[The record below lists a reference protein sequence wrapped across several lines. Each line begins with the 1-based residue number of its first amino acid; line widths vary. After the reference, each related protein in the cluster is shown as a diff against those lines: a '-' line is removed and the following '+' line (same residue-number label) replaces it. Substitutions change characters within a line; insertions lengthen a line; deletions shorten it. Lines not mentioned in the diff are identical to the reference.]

1 MCPRLRADSVRSQS
15 SSMLMSRVKSPS
27 RRWAALLMLIAL
39 LYAQWAVASYACT
52 MPTSGWGAVSAT
64 ESMPGMDCPAE
75 PNDRSLLCILHCD
88 GTQASSPPDPV
99 PSDLAIG
106 VPVIVPWAVAA
117 LPMAAMP
124 AERGTSDV
132 PRQTSP
138 PPLLL
143 TRRFRN

>member
-1 MCPRLRADSVRSQS
+1 
-15 SSMLMSRVKSPS
+15 
-27 RRWAALLMLIAL
+27 MLIAL
-39 LYAQWAVASYACT
+39 LYAQWAASYACA
-52 MPTSGWGAVSAT
+52 MPTSALGRGLGEREHGRHGLPGGAERSTCCAFFTAMDPGV
-64 ESMPGMDCPAE
+64 ESSGS
-75 PNDRSLLCILHCD
+75 RSF
-88 GTQASSPPDPV
+88 
-99 PSDLAIG
+99 DLAIG